1 MSEESA
7 VTLTE
12 LDSGA
17 LATPFREVANPDAKL
32 GAGSSH
38 DDATA
43 QRLGFRGGTVAGS
56 HHMNL
61 IAPVAFQAFGRS
73 WFEHGNASL
82 YFRNATIDRETVQ
95 TSIAKPT
102 KAQNEQVDV
111 WLKTPDERLV
121 AQGTL
126 AVGTPD
132 VPSAVGRI
140 PITELDP
147 AGRRI
152 LADIEVGELIPPTPM
167 RIPRGEHETRLEL
180 AAEVMPW
187 NRETS
192 PWGKAV
198 LIPSAVVGLLYQPC
212 VRSARGKAKPCT
224 GIFGAIEIRNVNGP
238 ALVDTDYTVHG
249 RVIAMGLSPKTEL
262 FWYETYADDA
272 SGQRVVEM
280 RMLIRMLKASSDLW
294 ESDS

>member
-7 VTLTE
+7 ATLTE

-17 LATPFREVANPDAKL
+17 LAAPFREVANPDAKL

-61 IAPVAFQAFGRS
+61 IGPVAFQAFGRS

-82 YFRNATIDRETVQ
+82 YFRNATIDREAVQ
-95 TSIAKPT
+95 ASIAPPT
-102 KAQNEQVDV
+102 KTHDEQVEL

-121 AQGTL
+121 ASGTL

-132 VPSAVGRI
+132 APSAVGRI

-167 RIPRGEHETRLEL
+167 RVPRVEHEARLEL

-187 NRETS
+187 NRDES
-192 PWGKAV
+192 PWGEAV

-212 VRSARGKAKPCT
+212 ARSARGKAKPCT
-224 GIFGAIEIRNVNGP
+224 GIFGAIEIRNINGP

-249 RVIAMGLSPKTEL
+249 RVLAMGLSPKTEL

-272 SGQRVVEM
+272 SGRRVAEM